1 MLIDYFRKKKS
12 LRQQEQELEKEES
25 NWKKEK
31 ELIQR
36 REKLREEKNSFKHS
50 KKLTTTKLLI
60 LFLFINCTIIEIF
73 TGWATAKS
81 LSIAY
86 ITGNPVDFSPLVTL
100 IGAVVSEVMGF
111 AVYSAKA
118 AKENSVNGITY
129 LMAQQSLNNDSDDTA
144 CG

>member
-1 MLIDYFRKKKS
+1 MLIDYFRKRKS

-25 NWKKEK
+25 NWEKEK

-36 REKLREEKNSFKHS
+36 REKLREEKNSLKHS

-111 AVYSAKA
+111 AIYSAKA

-129 LMAQQSLNNDSDDTA
+129 LMAQQSLNNNSDDTA